1 MNKILRIK
9 KSDDKETSKKE
20 IEKFARQ
27 FALPLQKQVIEAFRL
42 ADE

>member
-20 IEKFARQ
+20 IEKFAWQMKKIRGSGRTV
-27 FALPLQKQVIEAFRL
+27 LQNTG
-42 ADE
+42 